1 MNKLTKHIALG
12 ENKRVN
18 FGCGSVLKDGFV
30 NIDLPGEWMYPR
42 QEPQL
47 YGDFTEMYFDKD
59 SLDHIS
65 LHHVFEHFMRFEGV
79 ILLLRFN
86 KWLKQGG
93 TLELWMPD
101 IEVCI
106 NEFPTASYIRKKE
119 LIRHMWGSHEGRW
132 AIHCE
137 GYYPGNLN
145 EMLMAC
151 GFSNRLY
158 QNFKGQWPQ
167 FSLFCIK
174 TGEPVVEQ
182 ITSYLNDYEPPHE
195 LDHILRGFWH
205 QQVLDEL
212 ADQKRIYG

>member
-1 MNKLTKHIALG
+1 MNKLTKHITLG

-18 FGCGSVLKDGFV
+18 FGCGSILKDGFV

-42 QEPQL
+42 QEPQI

-86 KWLKQGG
+86 KWLKMGG
-93 TLELWMPD
+93 VLELWMPD

-106 NEFPTASYIRKKE
+106 NEFPAASYKRKKE

-137 GYYPGNLN
+137 GYYPQNLN
-145 EMLMAC
+145 EMLTAC
-151 GFSNRLY
+151 GFVGSFSSQR
-158 QNFKGQWPQ
+158 GQWPQ
-167 FSLFCIK
+167 FSAISTK
-174 TGEPVVEQ
+174 VGEPNE
-182 ITSYLNDYEPPHE
+182 IDIMNYLNDYEPAHE
-195 LDHILRGFWH
+195 LSAILRGFWMNE
-205 QQVLDEL
+205 VKSEL
-212 ADQKRIYG
+212 MDQKRIYG